1 MMRGKDFERVVEET
15 YHGAVKK
22 KEILRGMKDQKKKKS
37 FGMLAG
43 MINIT

>member
-22 KEILRGMKDQKKKKS
+22 KEILRGMKDQKKKKKVLECLQ
-37 FGMLAG
+37 G
-43 MINIT
+43 

>member
-1 MMRGKDFERVVEET
+1 MRGKEFERVVKET

-22 KEILRGMKDQKKKKS
+22 KEILRGMKDQKKKS

>member
-1 MMRGKDFERVVEET
+1 MRGKEFERVVKET

-22 KEILRGMKDQKKKKS
+22 KEILRGMKDQKKKKKS

-43 MINIT
+43 TINIT